1 MSKSISRRQA
11 ISSMSAAAAA
21 TTISASLGARRSRSR
36 DRSGRDSSSR
46 GGDTRSER
54 LEAETVVDA
63 RVGTPIQFEKFTQEM
78 PIPPIK
84 QPLAV
89 GKGNEP
95 WVVGDCFHGVA
106 PEYFTRTVSED
117 PTLKYPEKYPEKYY
131 EMHLRDVVGEVIPGV
146 QTPCCGYDGIVP
158 GPTFKSRGLEPIIV
172 RLYNHTH
179 YETSMHLHGG
189 HNPSHSDG
197 YPNFYVL
204 PGQARDY
211 YYTNTIP
218 YHHGVPDVGE
228 APSTMW
234 YHDHGMDV
242 TAHTCVLGM
251 AGFHIQ
257 IDDFEQGLIDR
268 NVLPSDPYDIPVMI
282 ADKRFNSDGTIFF
295 DPLDHN
301 GYLGD
306 VYTVNGKA
314 HPYFRVQRRKYRFR
328 FLNASNARHIELRL
342 SDGRPFVG
350 LANDSW
356 LFPHAMERDSILM
369 SPAKR
374 ADVVIDFSKVDANEL
389 YLENILLQSDGRGPD
404 GKLLDRDTQIPGVG
418 LVKFI
423 IEGDPVPGDCS
434 VDVGTELREHIPILE
449 SEIEATRVFE
459 FHRRKGAWQI
469 NQEFYD
475 EFKSNACP
483 RVGSAERWILRNTA
497 GGWWHPIHIH
507 LESHQIQTIDG
518 QAPPEEWAYKSDV
531 AMLGPNTETE
541 LFMKFR
547 TFTGPFVFHC
557 HNLEHEDMRMMFVFD
572 PIKDGPKSNQP
583 LSAYYP

>member
-1 MSKSISRRQA
+1 TMGR
-11 ISSMSAAAAA
+11 
-21 TTISASLGARRSRSR
+21 GRSRSR
-36 DRSGRDSSSR
+36 NRGGRSGSSR
-46 GGDTRSER
+46 
-54 LEAETVVDA
+54 LENETVKDA
-63 RVGTPIQFEKFTQEM
+63 REGTPITFEKFTQAM
-78 PIPPIK
+78 PVPAVK

-89 GKGNEP
+89 GKENSP
-95 WVVGDCFHGVA
+95 FVVGDCFHGVA

-117 PTLKYPEKYPEKYY
+117 PSLKYPEKYPEKYY
-131 EMHLRDVVGEVIPGV
+131 EMTIRDVIGEVIPGV
-146 QTPCCGYDGIVP
+146 QTPCCGYDGMVP
-158 GPTFKSRGLEPIIV
+158 GPTFKSRGLEPCVV
-172 RLYNHTH
+172 RVHNETK
-179 YETSMHLHGG
+179 YECSVHLHGG

-204 PGQARDY
+204 PGRARDY

-257 IDDFEQGLIDR
+257 IDDFEQSLID
-268 NVLPSDPYDIPVMI
+268 NKVLPDDPYDIPLMI
-282 ADKRFNSDGTIFF
+282 ADRRFNEDGTIFF

-306 VYTVNGKA
+306 VYVANGKA
-314 HPYFRVQRRKYRFR
+314 HPYFKVQRRKYRFR
-328 FLNASNARHIELRL
+328 FLNGCNARHIELRL

-356 LFPHAMERDSILM
+356 LFPRSISRDTILL

-374 ADVVIDFSKVDANEL
+374 ADVVIDFSKVNANEL
-389 YLENILLQSDGRGPD
+389 YLENILSQDDGRGPN
-404 GKLLDRDTQIPGVG
+404 GKLDRRDTEIPGVG
-418 LVKFI
+418 VVKFV
-423 IEGDPVPGDCS
+423 IEGDPVPNDVS
-434 VDVGTELREHIPILE
+434 VDVGTELRDHIPILE

-507 LESHQIQTIDG
+507 LESHQIQSIDG
-518 QAPPEEWAYKSDV
+518 KAPPPEWAHKSDV